1 MAHITQND
9 IAKILN
15 VSRITISKALRDHPD
30 ISSETK
36 DKVRQ
41 IAEDLGYIP
50 NLTATS
56 LHTRKSSTIGVVVPD
71 VTNSFFSYVVHG
83 IMDAASSCGYHIILT
98 ISRENA
104 EVEMENIKN
113 LLSLRV
119 DGLLVAVSKETVDTA
134 IYETVKKIRIP
145 LIFFDRTIENIG
157 FSSIGI
163 DDKTASSK
171 LVTFAVKQGYNKFA
185 HLAGSYTT
193 NIGKNRA
200 MGYLAILK
208 KYNLLIKKSWIIE
221 GGFDRASG
229 YSGFKK
235 ILASGELP
243 EVIFAANDR
252 IAQGAYE
259 AIRETG
265 LQIPQ
270 DIGVIAHGHAEFAKL
285 LSPALTI
292 VHVSPE
298 ELGRHAMK
306 LLATHI
312 SSNTS
317 FKEKK
322 VILNTELIINKSI
335 LLK

>member
-9 IAKILN
+9 IAKILS

-30 ISSETK
+30 ISADTK
-36 DKVRQ
+36 EKVRQ
-41 IAEDLGYIP
+41 VAEELGYIP
-50 NLTATS
+50 NLTAAS
-56 LHTRKSSTIGVVVPD
+56 LHTRKSGTIGVVVPD
-71 VTNSFFSYVVHG
+71 VTNSFFSYAIHG
-83 IMDAASSCGYHIILT
+83 IMDFASKSGYHIILT

-104 EVEMENIKN
+104 DIEKENIKN

-119 DGLLVAVSKETVDTA
+119 DGLLVAVSKETVDTS
-134 IYETVKKIRIP
+134 IYKTIKKIHIP
-145 LIFFDRTIENIG
+145 LIFFDRTIEDIG

-163 DDKTASSK
+163 DDTEASSK
-171 LVTFAVKQGYNKFA
+171 IMTFAIQQGYNKFA

-193 NIGKNRA
+193 NIGKDRA
-200 MGYLAILK
+200 EGYMTILK
-208 KYNLLIKKSWIIE
+208 KHHLKINESWIIE

-235 ILASGELP
+235 ILTSGELP

-259 AIRETG
+259 AIREAG
-265 LQIPQ
+265 LKIPD
-270 DIGVIAHGHAEFAKL
+270 DIGVIAHGHAEFAKI
-285 LSPALTI
+285 LSPTLTI
-292 VHVSPE
+292 IHVSPE
-298 ELGRHAMK
+298 ELGRQAMK

-312 SSNTS
+312 SSNRS
-317 FKEKK
+317 FKAKK
-322 VILNTELIINKSI
+322 IILNTELIINKSL